1 MWQKFLD
8 EADIPSEMTAMLRDP
23 VNVRQFVESTDDL
36 GMARIIHAATH
47 TTFAPTVIHGG
58 IKTNVIP
65 DTVELDVDIRTLP
78 GQSEQDIR
86 AMIEE
91 ALGDLA
97 DQVEVASSSNDLASA
112 SPTDTPL
119 YDSLARVTSK
129 LVPGSKMIPFMIV
142 GATDARFFRR
152 AGVPSYGY
160 GLFSE
165 RISFADFATM
175 FHGDNER
182 IDVDSLEL
190 STQLWDAVIED
201 FLA

>member
-1 MWQKFLD
+1 
-8 EADIPSEMTAMLRDP
+8 
-23 VNVRQFVESTDDL
+23 
-36 GMARIIHAATH
+36 
-47 TTFAPTVIHGG
+47 
-58 IKTNVIP
+58 
-65 DTVELDVDIRTLP
+65 
-78 GQSEQDIR
+78 
-86 AMIEE
+86 MIEE

-165 RISFADFATM
+165 RISFADFASM

-190 STQLWDAVIED
+190 STQLWDGVIED